1 MDTNDVQDEERGKY
15 EWMSFIFIVVFLF
28 PILTVGLVSAYG
40 FIVWALQVFVL
51 GPPSMVNVALLIE

>member
-15 EWMSFIFIVVFLF
+15 EWMSFIFIAVFLF

-51 GPPSMVNVALLIE
+51 GPPGHVNVALLIE